1 MRLLRASK
9 LCEVK
14 ESKYKDEVNNK
25 EQNIE
30 WSVNIPSFRKPVLS
44 EQISGRFFCKRLR
57 ERNWGKLYT

>member
-1 MRLLRASK
+1 MAVKKKEMRLLRASK

-30 WSVNIPSFRKPVLS
+30 
-44 EQISGRFFCKRLR
+44 
-57 ERNWGKLYT
+57 